1 MKQRKSNLIEMC
13 LLVALLALGLSAC
26 GGSEDKPVAGYPD
39 ADDNLLVEDEA
50 APGEVV
56 TAEPGPTE
64 EISKGDEEGLEAV
77 RGGLEWRREGGIA
90 GFCDVVTVLA
100 GTATVSN
107 CATDPPEVVGEVTLT
122 NEQSQLMLTWL
133 EEVAPFEHEQSDG
146 AVADSMTILL
156 TFEGQGDNEATDD
169 VIAEMEK
176 LAMDVLAAVNNQ

>member
-1 MKQRKSNLIEMC
+1 MMQRKSRVMVIW
-13 LLVALLALGLSAC
+13 LLVGLFALGLSAC

-39 ADDNLLVEDEA
+39 AEDNILVEDEA

-56 TAEPGPTE
+56 TTEPGPTE
-64 EISKGDEEGLEAV
+64 EIIKGDEEGLEAV

-107 CATDPPEVVGEVTLT
+107 CATDPPQVVGEITLT

-133 EEVAPFEHEQSDG
+133 EEVASFEHEQSDG
-146 AVADSMTILL
+146 AVADSMSIVL
-156 TFEGQGDNEATDD
+156 TFEGQGDNEATAD
-169 VIAEMEK
+169 VMAEMEK
-176 LAMDVLAAVNNQ
+176 LAMDVLATVNNQ

>member
-1 MKQRKSNLIEMC
+1 MNQWKLRLIQIG
-13 LLVALLALGLSAC
+13 LLVGLLAFGLAAC

-39 ADDNLLVEDEA
+39 ADDNGLVEEEA

-64 EISKGDEEGLEAV
+64 EIIKGDQGGLEAV
-77 RGGLEWRREGGIA
+77 NGGLEWRREGGIA

-107 CATDPPEVVGEVTLT
+107 CAADPPEVVGEITLT

-133 EEVAPFEHEQSDG
+133 EEVASFEHEQSDD
-146 AVADSMTILL
+146 AVADSMSILL
-156 TFEGQGDNEATDD
+156 TFEGQGDNQATDD
-169 VIAEMEK
+169 IIAC
-176 LAMDVLAAVNNQ
+176 LLYTSPSPRD